1 MVDDR
6 DGVTPSD
13 AELWTRAQNTNP
25 SPLGELFD
33 RHANR
38 IYGHVHAQVDSRGE
52 AEALTTVVFLEA
64 WRRRNEVIF
73 TADESVL
80 PWLFAVANH
89 AVRNRARTLRRHRS
103 LLAKLPPLP
112 VDDATAGRSRDDS
125 NVEKDG
131 AHVLAA
137 FRQLRPAEQDVL
149 ALCVWQG
156 VSHEHAALALGVP
169 TGTVRA
175 RLDSARQRLA
185 ELAELAERERSG
197 RRRRSPTG
205 RSSTQTSRR

>member
-6 DGVTPSD
+6 DGVAPSD
-13 AELWTRAQNTNP
+13 AELWVRAQNTDP

-33 RHANR
+33 RHAAR
-38 IYGHVHAQVDSRGE
+38 IYGHVHAQVSNRGE

-64 WRRRNEVIF
+64 WRRRNEVVF
-73 TADESVL
+73 TVDDSVL
-80 PWLFAVANH
+80 PWLFAVANQ
-89 AVRNRARTLRRHRS
+89 AVRNRGRTLRRHRS

-112 VDDATAGRSRDDS
+112 VDEDAADHSGYDS
-125 NVEKDG
+125 GLERDG

-156 VSHEHAALALGVP
+156 LSHEHAALALGIP
-169 TGTVRA
+169 TGTVKS
-175 RLDSARQRLA
+175 RLHRARQRLS
-185 ELAELAERERSG
+185 ELAARERP
-197 RRRRSPTG
+197 RRRRVPATR
-205 RSSTQTSRR
+205 RSTTQNV

>member
-1 MVDDR
+1 MVDDQ
-6 DGVTPSD
+6 DGSAPSD
-13 AELWTRAQNTNP
+13 AELWARAQRTNP

-38 IYGHVHAQVDSRGE
+38 IYGHVQAQVDSRGE

-64 WRRRNEVIF
+64 WRRRNEVVF
-73 TADESVL
+73 TTEESVL
-80 PWLFAVANH
+80 PWLFAVANN

-112 VDDATAGRSRDDS
+112 VNDATAGRSPGDSTVERD
-125 NVEKDG
+125 G
-131 AHVLAA
+131 PHVLAA

-175 RLDSARQRLA
+175 RLESARQRLA
-185 ELAELAERERSG
+185 ALAELAERKGYGR
-197 RRRRSPTG
+197 RRRRSPNQPTG
-205 RSSTQTSRR
+205 HPHA

>member
-1 MVDDR
+1 VVDD
-6 DGVTPSD
+6 GESGAPSD
-13 AELWTRAQNTNP
+13 AELWARAQNTNP

-38 IYGHVHAQVDSRGE
+38 IYGHVYSQVDGRGE

-64 WRRRNEVIF
+64 WRRRNEVVF

-80 PWLFAVANH
+80 PWLFAIANH
-89 AVRNRARTLRRHRS
+89 AVRNRVRTLRRHRS

-112 VDDATAGRSRDDS
+112 VDDTTADGDDS
-125 NVEKDG
+125 TGQRDG
-131 AHVLAA
+131 PHVLAA

-149 ALCVWQG
+149 ALCLWQG
-156 VSHEHAALALGVP
+156 VSHEHAALALGIP

-175 RLDSARQRLA
+175 RLESARQRLA
-185 ELAELAERERSG
+185 ELAELAERKSSG
-197 RRRRSPTG
+197 RRRSPTR
-205 RSSTQTSRR
+205 RSATQSSRR

>member
-6 DGVTPSD
+6 DGAVPSD
-13 AELWTRAQNTNP
+13 AELWARAQSTNP

-33 RHANR
+33 RYAAK
-38 IYGHVHAQVDSRGE
+38 IYGHVHAQVEGRGE

-64 WRRRNEVIF
+64 WRRRNEVVF
-73 TADESVL
+73 TADDSVL
-80 PWLFAVANH
+80 PWLFAVANQ
-89 AVRNRARTLRRHRS
+89 AVRNRGRTLRRHRS

-112 VDDATAGRSRDDS
+112 VDQEPAGHSGGDEDLER
-125 NVEKDG
+125 DG

-156 VSHEHAALALGVP
+156 LSHEHAALALGIP
-169 TGTVRA
+169 TGTVKA
-175 RLDSARQRLA
+175 RLDRARHRLS
-185 ELAELAERERSG
+185 ELAERERPS
-197 RRRRSPTG
+197 RRHMSTAR
-205 RSSTQTSRR
+205 RSSTQNV